1 MKWQV
6 FVFEN
11 SYGLSMRLVIR
22 ALVVGASVLALVGCG
37 AEPDASGATTAS
49 NESVPAAAN
58 DLTSRV
64 IGDGATFSLNAAVAQ
79 KPVAFWFWAPG

>member
-1 MKWQV
+1 
-6 FVFEN
+6 
-11 SYGLSMRLVIR
+11 MRIAIR

-37 AEPDASGATTAS
+37 SEPGASGANTAV
-49 NESVPAAAN
+49 NESVPAVAN

-64 IGDGATFSLNAAVAQ
+64 IGGGATFSLNAAVAQ